1 MNVQS
6 AVYCHLWLQELDY
19 GWLQNF
25 YILLENY
32 HKPVLHVQIKTQT
45 KTKNRNPRSW
55 SFETFKRWTNV
66 ICNCNYCIQLTGLST
81 ECTTEMHICVIV
93 DYAPHGV
100 RIVQTIAQC
109 TISAWTRVPF
119 KLCLCAQC
127 SKHFT
132 AVNSK
137 FNSNN
142 IYSITLAGERV
153 VCQCN
158 FTVFLRQIFWC
169 HNCFFF

>member
-1 MNVQS
+1 
-6 AVYCHLWLQELDY
+6 
-19 GWLQNF
+19 
-25 YILLENY
+25 
-32 HKPVLHVQIKTQT
+32 
-45 KTKNRNPRSW
+45 
-55 SFETFKRWTNV
+55 
-66 ICNCNYCIQLTGLST
+66 
-81 ECTTEMHICVIV
+81 MHICVIV

-100 RIVQTIAQC
+100 RIVQTMAQC

-169 HNCFFF
+169 HNCFFFKKGVHISRSSVHVTTISLNEEYSTIPYQTPRNWHILSSLYNKLCHSTSVSWKRLSAIICRNRRTWV